1 MNTAGWAVLA
11 LCAGVLVIV
20 VVWVRR
26 LAATVTRLAARVGD
40 LEASFTEVGPL
51 LADTRSALRKSENR
65 NLRADD
71 LLQAATGV
79 TARADAAS
87 RLAYEVAT
95 NPLVRVLA
103 WTRGVRRGLAAL
115 RKQR

>member
-1 MNTAGWAVLA
+1 MNTAGWVGLALVVAVL
-11 LCAGVLVIV
+11 VSV

-26 LAATVTRLAARVGD
+26 LAVTATRLAARVGD
-40 LEASFTEVGPL
+40 LEASLAEVGPL
-51 LADTRSALRKSENR
+51 LADTRSALRKSDNR

-79 TARADAAS
+79 TTRADAAS